1 MKARKIL
8 AKLLRNYRK
17 AQGITQEQF
26 AELCGLSSDEI
37 SLIECEEISPRFDIV
52 YRMLEVMGI
61 NLEKI
66 LDV

>member
-1 MKARKIL
+1 MKARKML

-17 AQGITQEQF
+17 THGITQEQF
-26 AELCGLSSDEI
+26 AELCGLSPDEI
-37 SLIECEEISPRFDIV
+37 SLIECEKISPRFDIV

>member
-37 SLIECEEISPRFDIV
+37 SLIECEKISPRFDIV

>member
-1 MKARKIL
+1 MKARKMP

-17 AQGITQEQF
+17 THGITQEQF
-26 AELCGLSSDEI
+26 AELCGLSPDEI
-37 SLIECEEISPRFDIV
+37 SLIECEKISPRFDIV